1 MIIDAGD
8 VPAADGFRV
17 RPGKIYRLS
26 GGLAKA
32 GELQAL
38 EAAGLRRIVDLRG
51 TDEDRSVI
59 QNWAEANGADYE
71 SQPIPAARR
80 EDFLRAAAE
89 AETEESAFAYMREL
103 YERVVDDFGPQIA
116 ATIGAMSRD
125 LPAGFGCAAGKD
137 RTGIVNAL
145 LHILLGVPEEEAAMR
160 YVNGAPSVER
170 LGPLAR
176 NVMELEESEPL
187 PLGVEVLLRATP
199 ELINA
204 AIAEAKRTDGTIQG
218 YLEHHG
224 LAPEAVERLR
234 EQLLEPASPV
244 SGRA

>member
-1 MIIDAGD
+1 MIIDAGN
-8 VPAADGFRV
+8 VPAADGKRIQS
-17 RPGKIYRLS
+17 GKIYRLS
-26 GGLAKA
+26 GGLAKS

-38 EAAGLRRIVDLRG
+38 EEIGLKRVVDLRG

-59 QNWAEANGADYE
+59 KNWAESHGVDYV

-80 EDFLRAAAE
+80 DDFVRAAAE
-89 AETEESAFAYMREL
+89 AETEEGAFAYMREL
-103 YERVVDDFGPQIA
+103 YERVVDQFGPQIA
-116 ATIGAMSRD
+116 ATIGAMAEEQ
-125 LPAGFGCAAGKD
+125 PAGFGCAAGKD
-137 RTGIVNAL
+137 RTGIVNAF
-145 LHILLGVPEEEAAMR
+145 LHILLGVPEEEAAVR

-176 NVMELEESEPL
+176 NIMELEESEPL
-187 PLGVEVLLRATP
+187 PMGVEVLLRATP

-224 LAPEAVERLR
+224 LAPQSVERLR
-234 EQLLEPASPV
+234 EQLLVPA
-244 SGRA
+244 

>member
-8 VPAADGFRV
+8 VPAAGGLRI
-17 RPGKIYRLS
+17 RPGMIYRLS
-26 GGLAKA
+26 GGLAKQ

-59 QNWAEANGADYE
+59 QNWARANGVDYVSE
-71 SQPIPAARR
+71 PIPAARR
-80 EDFLRAAAE
+80 DDFVRAAAE
-89 AETEESAFAYMREL
+89 ADTEEGAFAYMREL
-103 YERVVDDFGPQIA
+103 YERVVDQFGPQIA
-116 ATIGAMSRD
+116 ATIEAMSKD

-137 RTGIVNAL
+137 RTGIVNAF
-145 LHILLGVPEEEAAMR
+145 LHVLLGVPEEEAAIR

-170 LGPLAR
+170 LVPLTR
-176 NVMELEESEPL
+176 NIMELEESEPL
-187 PLGVEVLLRATP
+187 PMGVEVLLRATP

-204 AIAEAKRTDGTIQG
+204 AIAEARQTDGTIEG

-224 LAPEAVERLR
+224 LPPESVARLR
-234 EQLLEPASPV
+234 EQLLVPA
-244 SGRA
+244 

>member
-8 VPAADGFRV
+8 VPAEDGRRV
-17 RPGKIYRLS
+17 RPGKVYRLS
-26 GGLAKA
+26 GGLAKP
-32 GELQAL
+32 GELEAL
-38 EAAGLRRIVDLRG
+38 DAVGLRRGVDLRG
-51 TDEDRSVI
+51 TDEARSVI
-59 QNWAEANGADYE
+59 QNWADANGVDYV

-89 AETEESAFAYMREL
+89 ADTEEAAFDYMRAL

-116 ATIGAMSRD
+116 ATIHAMSKD

-137 RTGIVNAL
+137 RTGIVNAF

-176 NVMELEESEPL
+176 NLMELEDSEPL
-187 PLGVEVLLRATP
+187 PMGVEVLLRATP

-204 AIAEAKRTDGTIQG
+204 AIARAEETHGSIEA

-224 LAPEAVERLR
+224 LPPDAVERLR
-234 EQLLEPASPV
+234 DQLLVPA
-244 SGRA
+244 